1 MKKIL
6 IILGALA
13 FPTIVFAQIQGP
25 IGEFLNLLQEILS
38 FLVPLIVLLAIVY
51 FFWGLAKY
59 VLSAGDA
66 EKAAE
71 GKSIMIWGVLALFV
85 MVTVWGIIGFL
96 QQSIPGVDEGALPVE
111 IDLPTVE
118 FPT

>member
-1 MKKIL
+1 MKKTL
-6 IILGALA
+6 YTLGLLA
-13 FPTIVFAQIQGP
+13 FPVIVLAQPVVDFVDTVGTVVEMIVP
-25 IGEFLNLLQEILS
+25 IVS
-38 FLVPLIVLLAIVY
+38 LIVIIY

-85 MVTVWGIIGFL
+85 MVTIWGIIGFL
-96 QQSIPGVDEGALPVE
+96 QASVGNTAGPTEID
-111 IDLPTVE
+111 IDLPDIESSEGTL
-118 FPT
+118 P